1 MRSVLD
7 LDINELES
15 VLTNNA
21 LPDDVGLEGIE
32 GRRDFDKLFRH
43 RLSPK
48 YIAQVLL
55 KEKLKTRISA
65 ETPEIKSER
74 LQVKQAELELKRLRL
89 ENQTQMQG
97 NIYKRLQALEAG
109 VNLAIAGISTIN
121 VQLAELLEKHKA

>member
-7 LDINELES
+7 LDINELEN

-65 ETPEIKSER
+65 ETPEIKNER